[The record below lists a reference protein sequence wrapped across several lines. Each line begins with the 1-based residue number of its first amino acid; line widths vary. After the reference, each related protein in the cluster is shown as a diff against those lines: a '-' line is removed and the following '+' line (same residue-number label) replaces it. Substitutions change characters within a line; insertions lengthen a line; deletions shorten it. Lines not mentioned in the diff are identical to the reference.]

1 MTSET
6 LATTAG
12 MVLSLVFSYAPV
24 VRDKF
29 ETLSSPQ
36 KRAVMGIC
44 IIGVGL
50 ASFALGCAGLTDY
63 VTCDQTGIV
72 GVVRSVVDALVA
84 NQATFLL
91 TPKKND

>member
-6 LATTAG
+6 LSTTAG
-12 MVLSLVFSYAPV
+12 MVLSLVFSYATM

-29 ETLSSPQ
+29 ETLNPFQ

-44 IIGVGL
+44 IIGVGI
-50 ASFALGCAGLTDY
+50 ASFALGCAGLTNY
-63 VTCDQTGIV
+63 VTCDQPGMV
-72 GVVRSVVDALVA
+72 GVIRSVIDALVA
-84 NQATFLL
+84 NQAMFLL

>member
-6 LATTAG
+6 LSTTAG

-29 ETLSSPQ
+29 EALSSTQ

-50 ASFALGCAGLTDY
+50 ASFALGCAGLTNY
-63 VTCDQTGIV
+63 VTCDQPGMV
-72 GVVRSVVDALVA
+72 GVIRSVIDALVA
-84 NQATFLL
+84 NQAMFLL
-91 TPKKND
+91 TPKRND